1 MTRVQEAALQL
12 AYFVIFAIVL
22 IEWFCGC
29 GSPEGECVVLHHAF
43 PFIISAL
50 GV

>member
-1 MTRVQEAALQL
+1 MTRVQEAALGF
-12 AYFVIFAIVL
+12 AYSIIFAIVL
-22 IEWFCGC
+22 IEWFSGC